1 MVVRRELERPPTA
14 AQDSRLASSSGKLPK
29 PRRVVARLRE
39 GVVMGYLIA
48 GVIILSATLSGWWA
62 ALPGPD
68 GVAKAAVVKNGVDAW
83 IAIGITVGLALGI
96 GSLIFG
102 AVDVFGPLR

>member
-1 MVVRRELERPPTA
+1 
-14 AQDSRLASSSGKLPK
+14 
-29 PRRVVARLRE
+29 
-39 GVVMGYLIA
+39 MGYLIA
-48 GVIILSATLSGWWA
+48 GGIILTATLSGWWA

-68 GVAKAAVVKNGVDAW
+68 GVAKAVVVNGGADAW
-83 IAIGITVGLALGI
+83 IAIGITVGMALGI